1 MTFKVI
7 TPPTAEPITIEEAR
21 LDLRVTPDD
30 GSPPFHPDDT
40 LIMSLVSAAREYCE
54 QYVRRA
60 LAPQTVEVVLDDF
73 PDNEIQ
79 LPMSP
84 IASITSIKYI
94 DGDGNQQTLSSGLYV
109 LDNDQEPG
117 WVLPLLN
124 TEWPATYEVVNAV
137 RVRYEVG
144 YTSAQDSPNNRPL
157 PAAIRAAMLL
167 LVCNWY
173 ENREAVVI
181 GTIRSTLSFAVD
193 ALLLPYRLRLSL
205 S

>member
-1 MTFKVI
+1 MTFKRI
-7 TPPTAEPITIEEAR
+7 TPPTTEPITLEEAR
-21 LDLRVTPDD
+21 LHLRVTPDD
-30 GSPPFHPDDT
+30 DSPPTHPDDV

-54 QYVRRA
+54 EYVRRA
-60 LAPQTVEVVLDDF
+60 LAQQTVEVVLDDF

-79 LPMSP
+79 LPFSP
-84 IASITSIKYI
+84 IASITSITYI
-94 DGDGNQQTLSSGLYV
+94 DTDGNQQTLSSALYV

-117 WVLPLLN
+117 WVLPLIN
-124 TEWPATYEVVNAV
+124 TEWPETYGVVNAV

-144 YTSAQDSPNNRPL
+144 YTSAQDSPNSRPL

-167 LVCNWY
+167 LVGNWY

-181 GTIRSTLSFAVD
+181 GTTQNTLSFAVE

-205 S
+205 A